1 MEQPPIT
8 VIFNGEE
15 LAPKQWASVA
25 LAENDTVTVAPRPFG
40 FDPISLLVIALV
52 SVAAALVV
60 TALMPTPKQPQAL
73 NKPQA
78 SPTYS
83 YESQSNRARLMNPI
97 PWACGRNRHWPDLLT
112 QPYYEYEG
120 NEQFVYQLFSVGWG
134 AFKLEEL
141 HIGDTPAKNFK
152 EIEYEFYGPDDL
164 VTLFPDNVV
173 TSPDVV
179 DIEIVDKTPFIWH
192 GPYVTSQPRS
202 EANYL
207 AVDIHLPQG
216 LYHANDNGGLDNQT
230 TGVEVQYQAI
240 DDDGDPFGRWY
251 QLGIGNDGQAGI
263 YRWTMATN
271 TPQRFTVKQKVDAGR
286 YHVRLRRA
294 VHYNDRNSR
303 LVDKT
308 VWIGLRAY
316 LPSKQQYEGVT
327 KFAVKIQAS
336 NNLSSTSENKFN
348 LVATALK
355 PIFNGSSWGNPVA
368 TKSIAWA
375 YADAI
380 RSEHGGRLPDGFI
393 NTENLLAMHK
403 IWEQRGDKFSMVF
416 DTRGSLLDTLKTIL
430 ACGRAT
436 PVMSNG
442 QLLIIRD
449 QPASVRRH
457 LYSPANMTGD
467 GVTVERQYRKPLDT
481 DSVIVE
487 YTDTTTWKPE
497 EVLCQ
502 LPGQSANNIERVK
515 MTGIQDRAQAFRE
528 GCFLSAK
535 KLFRNVQVKF
545 STELDALNS
554 DFGDTVGVAW
564 EIPGWGQSG
573 SIIAMDGMTLTTSE
587 PVVFSAGQHYVN
599 LRRADGSAAGP
610 YRVLPGNSDYELVLQ
625 QTPDFRIY
633 TGTEMAR
640 TIYQFGTADTLCK
653 NCVVTNISP
662 SSDKVR
668 LTAFIDNL
676 KVHSFD
682 KLKIPTVDLP
692 SDSLIRP
699 VLPAIKS
706 FVVVQSAE
714 VKTDLILSWLPEPG
728 ARSFVV
734 DQSADGVNWFRLAT
748 PVYNTMT
755 ANNIPAGLHYF
766 RVAAIGGGQGG
777 WSDVFSIEAGKWALP
792 PESIT
797 DLVLAEQFTGA
808 MLRLRWI
815 TSEKAD
821 NYRVEVL
828 AGGVVSQ
835 TVKTVHE
842 EALIDTSEANYDLS
856 DLTVRVYAV
865 NTVGESGGVELAIPY
880 AESKPD
886 AVTGLVVTEPFTGKL
901 LRLSW
906 TGSARAD
913 GYRVEVLAS
922 GANIRTIDTSVTSAV
937 IDLSQYAG
945 DMSALAVKVTAF
957 NAAGTSS
964 GVEIVVD
971 YVKPE
976 PK

>member
-1 MEQPPIT
+1 MPAHIIEIPNLLKPNDGRVIHAVEPGLTIEQWLLSHVQNYRVMQQPPIT

-15 LAPKQWASVA
+15 LEPEHWARVA

-40 FDPISLLVIALV
+40 FDPISLLVIAAV
-52 SVAAALVV
+52 SVATSLVV
-60 TALMPTPKQPQAL
+60 TALMPTPKQPAAL
-73 NKPQA
+73 NTPEA

-83 YESQSNRARLMNPI
+83 YEAQSNRARLMNPI

-134 AFKLEEL
+134 SFKLEEL
-141 HIGDTPAKNFK
+141 HIGDTPANNFK

-179 DIEIVDKTPFIWH
+179 DIEIVDETPFIWH
-192 GPYVTSQPRS
+192 GPYVSSQPRS

-207 AVDIHLPQG
+207 AIDIHLPQG
-216 LYHANDNGGLDNQT
+216 LYYANDDGGLSSRT

-240 DDDGDPFGRWY
+240 DDDGDPFGNWY
-251 QLGIGNDGQAGI
+251 QLGDGSDGQPGI
-263 YRWTMATN
+263 YKWTMATN
-271 TPQRFTVKQKVDAGR
+271 TPQRFTVKQKVDSGR

-294 VHYNDRNSR
+294 VHYGDRNSR

-327 KFAVKIQAS
+327 KFAVKVQAS

-355 PIFNGSSWGNPVA
+355 PTFNGSSWGNPVA
-368 TKSIAWA
+368 TDSIAWA
-375 YADAI
+375 FADAI

-393 NTENLLAMHK
+393 NTENLMTMHK
-403 IWEQRGDKFSMVF
+403 LWEQRGDKFSMVF

-430 ACGRAT
+430 SCGRAT

-449 QPASVRRH
+449 QPAVARRH
-457 LYSPANMTGD
+457 LYSPANMTDG

-487 YTDTTTWKPE
+487 YIDTTTWKPE

-502 LPGQSANNIERVK
+502 LPGQSGNNIERVK

-535 KLFRNVQVKF
+535 KLYRNVQVKF

-564 EIPGWGQSG
+564 DIPGWGQSG
-573 SIIAMDGMTLTTSE
+573 SVVAKNGMTLTTSE
-587 PVVFSAGQHYVN
+587 PVVFGAGQHYVN
-599 LRRADGSAAGP
+599 LRRADGTAAGP
-610 YRVLPGNSDYELVLQ
+610 YRVLPGDNDYKLVLQ
-625 QTPDFRIY
+625 QSPDFTVY

-653 NCVVTNISP
+653 NCVVTNITP
-662 SSDKVR
+662 SSNKVG
-668 LTAFIDNL
+668 LTAFIDNP
-676 KVHSFD
+676 KVHSYD
-682 KLKIPTVDLP
+682 GLEVPPVDLP

-706 FVVVQSAE
+706 FVVLQSAE

-734 DQSADGVNWFRLAT
+734 DQSADGSNWFRLAT

-755 ANNIPAGLHYF
+755 ASNIPAGLHYF
-766 RVAAIGGGQGG
+766 RVAAIGGGQGE
-777 WSDVFSIEAGKWALP
+777 WSETVSIEAGRWALP
-792 PESIT
+792 PDPVTELT
-797 DLVLAEQFTGA
+797 LAEPFHGELLKLT
-808 MLRLRWI
+808 W
-815 TSEKAD
+815 KAGERAD
-821 NYRVEVL
+821 SYKVFL
-828 AGGVVSQ
+828 LSAGVTIKSSQ
-835 TVKTVHE
+835 NSATNVTFNM
-842 EALIDTSEANYDLS
+842 IGSDS
-856 DLTVRVYAV
+856 DLTSLLARVIAT
-865 NTVGESGGVELAIPY
+865 NTVGDSAKMELKIVLSEP
-880 AESKPD
+880 ETPEPP
-886 AVTGLVVTEPFTGKL
+886 TEP
-901 LRLSW
+901 
-906 TGSARAD
+906 
-913 GYRVEVLAS
+913 V
-922 GANIRTIDTSVTSAV
+922 
-937 IDLSQYAG
+937 
-945 DMSALAVKVTAF
+945 
-957 NAAGTSS
+957 
-964 GVEIVVD
+964 
-971 YVKPE
+971 
-976 PK
+976 